1 MQRLR
6 APASKAPQLLRA
18 RRVGRDDVP
27 LDDGVHHVDH
37 YSALVADQLLKR
49 MAQGLQTAVCDK
61 CGWNSAC
68 NHEPGDVGVGRDLR
82 DSAYYGKIN
91 DSFYAAEAAW
101 KATVR
106 ETTESF
112 FDSTPYAVWCDENP
126 GHVGPNLFHFLLSV
140 FLAVDDPVHLGL
152 NLVSKAVRDTA
163 VLYAT
168 ALEAKDG
175 TGVQRLL
182 SGLRLASLPAAHFR
196 RRILPTRAI

>member
-1 MQRLR
+1 MTRSQIG
-6 APASKAPQLLRA
+6 A
-18 RRVGRDDVP
+18 VP
-27 LDDGVHHVDH
+27 G
-37 YSALVADQLLKR
+37 Q
-49 MAQGLQTAVCDK
+49 
-61 CGWNSAC
+61 
-68 NHEPGDVGVGRDLR
+68 
-82 DSAYYGKIN
+82 KITV
-91 DSFYAAEAAW
+91 SHAAAW

-182 SGLRLASLPAAHFR
+182 SGLRLASLPAAHFLSNL
-196 RRILPTRAI
+196 INTSPLTPAPYM